1 MNLIAGTPLELK
13 YSLKFILNFKWWT
26 SFEIGQSA
34 AKVQIIWTRL
44 NDYPEMEYTQVSGN
58 GAHPLLPN
66 LKGWRYSLIL
76 YENISRVKSSILN

>member
-34 AKVQIIWTRL
+34 AKTKILFKTRL
-44 NDYPEMEYTQVSGN
+44 CKVQRLSRNGVHSLVVKVSGN
-58 GAHPLLPN
+58 GEHPIW
-66 LKGWRYSLIL
+66 GWRYSPNSVEI
-76 YENISRVKSSILN
+76 

>member
-34 AKVQIIWTRL
+34 AKLSDI
-44 NDYPEMEYTQVSGN
+44 
-58 GAHPLLPN
+58 LLKTN
-66 LKGWRYSLIL
+66 SLKEGSTT
-76 YENISRVKSSILN
+76 SA

>member
-34 AKVQIIWTRL
+34 AKPRSRKVQRL
-44 NDYPEMEYTQVSGN
+44 SKTHIFLKIMEV
-58 GAHPLLPN
+58 
-66 LKGWRYSLIL
+66 
-76 YENISRVKSSILN
+76 SRVHL